1 MPRKSGII
9 SVILIISVI
18 FFSGLV
24 LRSNYTVPIIMYHSV
39 NPVENPAIRR
49 LILTPESFRRQMCFL
64 KDHRYNVVTLRELA
78 GLIASGEK
86 IPPRTIAITF
96 DDGYRDNYTY
106 AFPVLKEYKIP
117 AAIFIIIDEVGRLV
131 KDKSGDDRL
140 SWGQIRQMRDS
151 GLINFG
157 SHAMGPEP
165 LTKISSDE
173 ELKRQVFLSKR
184 ILEEQLGVAAYSF
197 SYPEGRFDAK
207 IRQLVINA
215 GYKIAVAT
223 KPGRSYPRNDI
234 FALRRLR
241 VSSNSDNLLVFWFET
256 TGFYNF
262 LRGE

>member
-1 MPRKSGII
+1 MPRKSGIV
-9 SVILIISVI
+9 SVILIISGI
-18 FFSGLV
+18 FFSGFA

-39 NPVENPAIRR
+39 NPVENPAIRS
-49 LILTPESFRRQMCFL
+49 LIVKPESFRRQMRFL
-64 KDHRYNVVTLRELA
+64 KDHRYNVVTLSQLA
-78 GLIASGEK
+78 KLIVSGRK
-86 IPPRTIAITF
+86 LPPRTIAITF

-117 AAIFIIIDEVGRLV
+117 ATIFIIIDEVGRLV

-140 SWGQIRQMRDS
+140 SWKEIKEMQDS
-151 GLINFG
+151 GLISFG

-173 ELKRQVFLSKR
+173 ELKRQVFFSKKT
-184 ILEEQLGVAAYSF
+184 LEEELGVAVYAF

-207 IRQLVINA
+207 IRQLVIDA
-215 GYKIAVAT
+215 GHKTAVAT
-223 KPGRSYPRNDI
+223 KLGKDYPKNDI

-241 VSSNSDNLLVFWFET
+241 ISSSSDNLFVFWFET

-262 LRGE
+262 LRRK